1 MAELKK
7 HRIGIRVDDIVK
19 EVIQEQAKKENRSMS
34 NLIENLITETYADE
48 IEKLRNKKSKNND
61 K

>member
-1 MAELKK
+1 MTELKK

-19 EVIQEQAKKENRSMS
+19 EVIQEQSKKENRSMS

-48 IEKLRNKKSKNND
+48 VEKLRNEKSRNNN